1 MKSIRYFRHF
11 HDVKSVTVEPDGGL
25 AVELGVPY
33 LSKSRIVYEGDNVD
47 EELVNNHV
55 EPSLLYRALWI
66 RRYSQRPN
74 VGAQMVVTD
83 KMAAIDTITNAEI
96 TIQDV
101 TKLAGDLGLINPSE
115 TELWDLAH
123 HLEGRTYDKA
133 SLKECVELVV
143 AARPSIVQEIDALAR
158 KYRVVLPVTA
168 SLIAK
173 VVPWKRSALLLDVLR
188 KKSQISKKE
197 YQELNVRLEGGV
209 LA

>member
-66 RRYSQRPN
+66 RQYSQRPN
-74 VGAQMVVTD
+74 AGAQMVVTD

-96 TIQDV
+96 IIQDM
-101 TKLAGDLGLINPSE
+101 TKLAGDLGLINSSE

-123 HLEGRTYDKA
+123 HLEGRKYDKA

-143 AARPSIVQEIDALAR
+143 TARPSIVQEIDALAR
-158 KYRVVLPVTA
+158 KYRVALPVTA

-173 VVPWKRSALLLDVLR
+173 AVPSKRSALLLDVLR
-188 KKSQISKKE
+188 KKSHISKKE
-197 YQELNVRLEGGV
+197 YQSLTVRLEGGV

>member
-115 TELWDLAH
+115 T
-123 HLEGRTYDKA
+123 
-133 SLKECVELVV
+133 
-143 AARPSIVQEIDALAR
+143 
-158 KYRVVLPVTA
+158 
-168 SLIAK
+168 
-173 VVPWKRSALLLDVLR
+173 
-188 KKSQISKKE
+188 
-197 YQELNVRLEGGV
+197 
-209 LA
+209 

>member
-33 LSKSRIVYEGDNVD
+33 LSKSRIVYEGDDID

-66 RRYSQRPN
+66 RQYSQRPN

-96 TIQDV
+96 IIQDV

-123 HLEGRTYDKA
+123 HLEGRTYDQA
-133 SLKECVELVV
+133 SLKECVESVV

-158 KYRVVLPVTA
+158 KYRVALPVTA
-168 SLIAK
+168 SLIAE
-173 VVPWKRSALLLDVLR
+173 VVPWKRSALLLDVMR
-188 KKSQISKKE
+188 KKSHISKKE
-197 YQELNVRLEGGV
+197 YQALNVRLDGEV